1 MELLETQ
8 KYQLNN
14 INSLQDDTVTLQC
27 NVAPILST
35 AVIQMELLE
44 IQKYQKKNKA
54 QYYCKTCDYITSVKS
69 NYKKHLM
76 SKKHADTF
84 VSANANI
91 NAPNY
96 VCNKCGHQYA
106 TKSGL
111 WKHSKTCVCK
121 MLLNVIKKDDQVKDF
136 LMEQNKQLIEQLT
149 VQNNKLMEQNN
160 KLMQTQ
166 TSCTNNS
173 NTIINN
179 SHNKFSIN
187 VFLNEQ
193 CKDAL
198 NITDFINSLVLSV
211 KDLEDTSRLGY
222 VEGISRIF
230 IDGLNQLDI
239 CKRPV
244 HCSDLKRDIIY
255 IKDEDQWSKDNETKD
270 KITKAIKYIANKNI
284 KQIVEWQKMNKDY
297 LDPSSKQNDRYMKM
311 LCEVMSGSTKD
322 EQTRNYQKIIK
333 NVSKEVVIDKDKM

>member
-8 KYQLNN
+8 KYQQDN
-14 INSLQDDTVTLQC
+14 ITQPPDYTHTIIDTIINDLPATL
-27 NVAPILST
+27 I
-35 AVIQMELLE
+35 LLE
-44 IQKYQKKNKA
+44 TQKYRGTNKTKF
-54 QYYCKTCDYITSVKS
+54 CCEMCDYNTTVNS
-69 NYKKHLM
+69 NYKKHLL
-76 SKKHADTF
+76 SKKHVNS
-84 VSANANI
+84 VSI
-91 NAPNY
+91 NGLNY
-96 VCNKCGHQYA
+96 MCNKCGHKYD

-111 WKHSKTCVCK
+111 WKHRKMCVCN
-121 MLLNVIKKDDQVKDF
+121 MLLNVIQKDDQVKEF
-136 LMEQNKQLIEQLT
+136 LMEQNKQLIIHLT
-149 VQNNKLMEQNN
+149 EQNN
-160 KLMQTQ
+160 KLIEQNNKLIQTQ
-166 TSCTNNS
+166 TSSNN
-173 NTIINN
+173 TVIHNN
-179 SHNKFSIN
+179 NKTFN
-187 VFLNEQ
+187 LQVFLNEQ

-198 NITDFINSLVLSV
+198 NITEFINSLVLSV

-255 IKDEDQWSKDNETKD
+255 IKDEDQWTKDNETKD
-270 KITKAIKYIANKNI
+270 KITNAIKYIANKNI

-333 NVSKEVVIDKDKM
+333 NVSREVVIDKEKM

>member
-8 KYQLNN
+8 KYQQSK
-14 INSLQDDTVTLQC
+14 IYQPIDDTHTTIDTNVNLFPATL
-27 NVAPILST
+27 I
-35 AVIQMELLE
+35 LLE
-44 IQKYQKKNKA
+44 TQKYRKTNNA
-54 QYYCKTCDYITSVKS
+54 TFCCKTCDYNTSVNS
-69 NYKKHLM
+69 NYKKHLL
-76 SKKHADTF
+76 SKKHIGSTI
-84 VSANANI
+84 I
-91 NAPNY
+91 NVLNY
-96 VCNKCGHQYA
+96 MCNNCGHHYS

-111 WKHSKTCVCK
+111 WKHRKTCVCK

-149 VQNNKLMEQNN
+149 EQNNKLMEQNN
-160 KLMQTQ
+160 KLMQPQ
-166 TSCTNNS
+166 ISCTNNS

-179 SHNKFSIN
+179 SHNKFSLN

-198 NITDFINSLVLSV
+198 NITEFINSLVLSIT
-211 KDLEDTSRLGY
+211 DLEDTSRLGY

-270 KITKAIKYIANKNI
+270 KITRAIKYIANKNI
-284 KQIVEWQKMNKDY
+284 KQIVEWQKKNKEY
-297 LDPSSKQNDRYMKM
+297 LDPNSKQNDRYMKM
-311 LCEVMSGSTKD
+311 LCEVMSGGTKD

-333 NVSKEVVIDKDKM
+333 NVSKEVVIDKEKK